1 MSERPALEEVQVTEE
16 MIDAARAAL
25 RPYYLGMDVYDLSF
39 ECLSQVYRAMGE
51 ARAKFEQPVHEI

>member
-1 MSERPALEEVQVTEE
+1 MTDRPALDEIDVTHE
-16 MIDAARAAL
+16 MIEAARAVL